1 MEVLNKIIKD
11 RLLWLSFGAM
21 LLNLLIS
28 KPQSSDIS
36 WQTIISLTALM
47 LLMQV
52 YQRLKLLD
60 YGALILVR
68 KVRNQRQLIQLLI
81 SITFVGSMFLTNDV
95 GIITIVPLLAL
106 IARKVKIPLALPI
119 VLINAAAN
127 LGSLVTPIGNPQNLY
142 LLAYYRI
149 DALTFFKMA
158 GPITLA
164 SILVLWFWSL
174 SFNPIPLKPAEFTSP
189 KIQLGKA
196 SLTVLVS
203 ILVILGIFAVIPL
216 WIMLGATLFLTLVI
230 DKHLFSKLDYA
241 LLLTFICFFIT
252 AGDIGRNS
260 AVRDWLQQ
268 IGQHKEGVYF
278 TGLGLSQIISNVPA
292 AILLA
297 PYTRHVYSLFLGVN
311 IGGLGTLVASLANL
325 LAYKQYRLNKLQ
337 EDKNY
342 LKLFLI
348 VNVTSLFIL
357 GVCGYMLSYW
367 GLK

>member
-21 LLNLLIS
+21 LLSLLIS

-47 LLMQV
+47 LLVQV

-174 SFNPIPLKPAEFTSP
+174 SFNHIPLQPAEFTSP

-252 AGDIGRNS
+252 
-260 AVRDWLQQ
+260 
-268 IGQHKEGVYF
+268 
-278 TGLGLSQIISNVPA
+278 
-292 AILLA
+292 
-297 PYTRHVYSLFLGVN
+297 
-311 IGGLGTLVASLANL
+311 
-325 LAYKQYRLNKLQ
+325 
-337 EDKNY
+337 
-342 LKLFLI
+342 
-348 VNVTSLFIL
+348 
-357 GVCGYMLSYW
+357 
-367 GLK
+367 